1 MKKQLTLKRA
11 LCFLTSALFIG
22 MAPAAFS
29 ANEVA
34 YGSFLPPLHSVNKY
48 GLEPWL
54 KDIEKETNGEIKTI
68 LHSSGS
74 IASGKATL
82 SAVRDGL
89 LDAGFIANIYIP
101 DQMPVSMVTTN
112 LAFLSK
118 NPLVT
123 VGAINETTLVGCKE
137 CDEEYEQLGI
147 KQLGSYV
154 TPSYNLM
161 CKKEIKDLDDIKG
174 LKMRAAGALYTR
186 WAKIMGGVPVT
197 MSNANAYEALERGQL
212 DCVIGSTA
220 WLKTLSLWDL
230 IKYDIDAPMG
240 SFMGGPLFAFS
251 AEKWDSFTKEQQ
263 QIIIKLANKYVV
275 STVMGYIKDSE
286 EVAEA
291 AKAKGVNI
299 VPPGPKL
306 AALIEEHA
314 KGELDNAVAIA
325 QKKEVKNARAIA
337 ERFVANLKKWEGIV
351 AETGNDQEKF
361 TQALWEHVYSKVK

>member
-1 MKKQLTLKRA
+1 MK
-11 LCFLTSALFIG
+11 LFKTKKIMVLAG
-22 MAPAAFS
+22 LVFMTAAS
-29 ANEVA
+29 NVSYAANEVS
-34 YGSFLPPLHSVNKY
+34 YGSFVPPLHSVNKY
-48 GLEPWL
+48 GLAPWL
-54 KDIEKETNGEIKTI
+54 ADIQKETNGEITTI

-89 LDAGFIANIYIP
+89 LDAGFIANIYTP

-123 VGAINETTLVGCKE
+123 VGALNETTLLGCKE
-137 CDEEYEQLGI
+137 CDDEYKKLGI
-147 KQLGSYV
+147 KALGSYV

-161 CKKEIKDLDDIKG
+161 CKKDVKDLADLKG

-186 WAKIMGGVPVT
+186 WAKAMGGVPVT

-230 IKYDIDAPMG
+230 TKYTIAAPMG

-251 AEKWDSFTKEQQ
+251 AEKWDSFTQEQQ
-263 QIIIKLANKYVV
+263 KIIIKLSNKYLV
-275 STVMGYIKDSE
+275 STVLGYIKDANDVESS
-286 EVAEA
+286 
-291 AKAKGVNI
+291 AKAKGVDMRSA
-299 VPPGPKL
+299 GPNL
-306 AALIEEHA
+306 AALINTHA
-314 KGELDNAVAIA
+314 KGELAVSVAA
-325 QKKEVKNARAIA
+325 ANKKGVKNAQAIA
-337 ERFVANLKKWEGIV
+337 DRFVANLKKWEGIV
-351 AETGNDQEKF
+351 AKTGNDPEKF
-361 TQALWEHVYSKVK
+361 TEALWEHVYSKVK